1 MIDVGTVLGDRYRI
15 IRRLGEG
22 GMGTVYEA
30 EHTSIGRRV
39 AVKVLHPEYARKQE
53 LVERFELEARAAGSI
68 GHEHIV
74 AVLDF
79 GTHEQVP
86 YIAMEFLHGENLA
99 DVVERVRVLPVEIA
113 AAIVGQ
119 VLAALAAAHAKG
131 IVHRDLKPENVF
143 LQRRGHGEPDVVKLL
158 DFGISKFTGDENAV
172 SRSLTR
178 TGVLMGTPVYMSP
191 EQALAR
197 KDVDHR
203 ADLYAAGV
211 LLYLL
216 VTGRLPFDAESHAEL
231 LMAIVYRKP
240 PPTPP
245 TELDPT
251 LPKAL
256 EDIIFKALE
265 PERDLR
271 FGSAAEFLEAL
282 RPYGAS
288 SVVDLENL
296 VPSPRLLTSDV
307 ARRVTE
313 GIAPTQV
320 DVATPPPTQG
330 AEPARSKALGP
341 ILGLSL
347 VAAVAVGVAL
357 SQRSPA
363 SSSPVAPRPAP
374 SPTVASTTV
383 QVELQGLPADATV
396 LLDGTPQRQHSFSL
410 RRGTSHQLQITAPGR
425 QPFARTLLAERDLAL
440 EPALLPE
447 IPPSPTPTQDV
458 GSSVEFPRERPG
470 RHGRHGGRESPGGA
484 GPTTPSGAPPSGT
497 TQQNGLLR
505 PINVF

>member
-15 IRRLGEG
+15 VRRVGEG

-30 EHTSIGRRV
+30 EHMHINRRV
-39 AVKVLHPEYARKQE
+39 AVKVLHPEYARKAE
-53 LVERFELEARAAGSI
+53 IVERFELEARAAGSI

-74 AVLDF
+74 EVMDF

-143 LQRRGHGEPDVVKLL
+143 LQRRGHGDPDVVKLL

-172 SRSLTR
+172 QRSLTR

-245 TELDPT
+245 TEIDPT

-265 PERDLR
+265 ADREQR
-271 FGSAAEFLEAL
+271 FPSAAEFLDAL
-282 RPYGAS
+282 RPFGAS
-288 SVVDLENL
+288 SVVDLEHL
-296 VPSPRLLTSDV
+296 VPSPRLLTPEVS
-307 ARRVTE
+307 RQVTE
-313 GIAPTQV
+313 GIGPTQV
-320 DVATPPPTQG
+320 DVA
-330 AEPARSKALGP
+330 AARSTGDVAPWPRRGLALA
-341 ILGLSL
+341 LGLSAVVGL
-347 VAAVAVGVAL
+347 VVVAAL
-357 SQRSPA
+357 SLRTPAA
-363 SSSPVAPRPAP
+363 SSTVTPRPARLVP
-374 SPTVASTTV
+374 PTV
-383 QVELQGLPADATV
+383 QVELQGLPPESV
-396 LLDGTPQRQHSFSL
+396 VHLDGAPQRASTFSL
-410 RRGTSHQLQITAPGR
+410 RRGTTHQLQITAPGR
-425 QPFARTLLAERDLAL
+425 QPFVRTLVAERDLAL

-447 IPPSPTPTQDV
+447 VAPPTTSPQVSPPP
-458 GSSVEFPRERPG
+458 GEAPRG
-470 RHGRHGGRESPGGA
+470 RHGRSGRHGERDR
-484 GPTTPSGAPPSGT
+484 TGAPEPPGSAAAPPPGGT
-497 TQQNGLLR
+497 TQQNGQLR
-505 PINVF
+505 PTNEF